1 MFLKFKLTV
10 NCNARL
16 ILLKEQEIFVPLMI
30 KTKVIPVH
38 FKNHD
43 LKFTQVDFTGTD
55 IEHYYYMLKFSSY
68 DKIS

>member
-1 MFLKFKLTV
+1 MLS
-10 NCNARL
+10 RL
-16 ILLKEQEIFVPLMI
+16 ILFTEQETFVPLII

-43 LKFTQVDFTGTD
+43 LKFTQVGFTGTD
-55 IEHYYYMLKFSSY
+55 IQHYYYLLKFSSY

>member
-1 MFLKFKLTV
+1 
-10 NCNARL
+10 
-16 ILLKEQEIFVPLMI
+16 MI